1 MTPERLNV
9 VAMLALTT
17 VMLAHVASL
26 PHASAMSPSVG
37 QPHSLSPLPLSRSSC
52 FVSSAGATPSLTRS
66 PGLAACRISSA
77 LPLRNFDA
85 KTRSVQDSILG
96 QIKQHSRIMRSPLVL
111 QQSNKDSDTADME
124 EEEVEVVVKDTKT
137 GKTIDCY
144 VDEEVVVDGQ
154 EYALVYPCDT
164 PVVLAYVDKDSDG
177 EELIPVS
184 DDDIPKLFP
193 AGLASPFWCQGLT
206 RLVLSK
212 MSSSLTQLS
221 FSHCKCC
228 GSRGAHGRLGDIGDD
243 EEDLEDLGEAGEDEE
258 FVKVITSYEEK
269 GIEYLVTEPLEPV
282 LIIAKPGEQTK
293 SKKKTYFTLPEVRK
307 RN

>member
-1 MTPERLNV
+1 
-9 VAMLALTT
+9 
-17 VMLAHVASL
+17 
-26 PHASAMSPSVG
+26 
-37 QPHSLSPLPLSRSSC
+37 
-52 FVSSAGATPSLTRS
+52 LTRS

-193 AGLASPFWCQGLT
+193 GAYKACAEQDVELIDSAVVLT
-206 RLVLSK
+206 L
-212 MSSSLTQLS
+212 Q
-221 FSHCKCC
+221 
-228 GSRGAHGRLGDIGDD
+228 GDIGDD

-293 SKKKTYFTLPEVRK
+293 SKKKTYFTLPEEEISKIMPKIEEILELRFEEE
-307 RN
+307 N